1 MAVPGANFGGKRVGS
16 KELRTNQYEE
26 WAFETPRAKPRG
38 KSRPNRARTSI
49 GLPYIHGTSEKLA
62 RIFRAHDVGVYHRPI
77 NTIRSLLVHPKDKT
91 PDLQKCGVVYQ
102 VTCPQCQHLY
112 VGETGRTL
120 ATRMKDH
127 TSHNT
132 QSTAVG
138 DHCREHGHVI
148 NKNNVEVLAREEGW
162 FKRKVRHRNQD
173 SIANHH
179 PRPGIRPARDLQR
192 NSTCQCHT

>member
-1 MAVPGANFGGKRVGS
+1 M
-16 KELRTNQYEE
+16 
-26 WAFETPRAKPRG
+26 
-38 KSRPNRARTSI
+38 
-49 GLPYIHGTSEKLA
+49 
-62 RIFRAHDVGVYHRPI
+62 GVYHRPI

-132 QSTAVG
+132 QPTAVG

-162 FKRKVRHRNQD
+162 FKREVREAIEIKTLQPTINRDQGFD
-173 SIANHH
+173 LLAIYSEILPVSVTRDRSRQTSGH
-179 PRPGIRPARDLQR
+179 PAQTIGAVASSSP
-192 NSTCQCHT
+192 TKKT